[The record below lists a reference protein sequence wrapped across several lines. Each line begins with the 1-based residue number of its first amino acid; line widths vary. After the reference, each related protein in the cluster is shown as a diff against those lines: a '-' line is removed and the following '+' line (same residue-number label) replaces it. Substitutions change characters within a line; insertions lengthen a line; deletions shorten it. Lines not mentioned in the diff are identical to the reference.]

1 MKLYLY
7 LFVLLTSSFTFAQEL
22 DTVSKKSYD
31 EELELLKN
39 RINQLE
45 ALSKE
50 KVKQEENKSTLI
62 DRSKLSFD
70 AIMRLG
76 EMDWNQHN
84 MDVATGEK
92 TKPSTR
98 FWSRAMFYLNLD
110 TDITEQF
117 SFRSSIMAHPY
128 FAFGGESDSKLAI
141 MLNELWVE
149 YKPTKNQAIRFGRQT
164 ASRIWDNHIGE
175 QFDWINH
182 DGISYVSNYKFN
194 SYLLNLKSALFIEKY
209 VDNASFK
216 KQGKMYGV
224 SAELQKNN
232 PTNTWKVSSGLLL
245 AERLPNTYYSN
256 ISGFIYPGDLAPDY
270 SIWTNHLDVKFKQLS
285 NLNFNVNVFYNFK
298 KYKTNP
304 PSNLITDKSGNNY
317 FSDNNAFVTSEAPDF
332 TKQNFGIYGNVGVD
346 FSLFKKVFKTSL
358 AYLYMEKYA
367 ALDYYAQYD
376 LARWNST
383 NVKGPE
389 FMILCQLNKWM
400 RLRSRNFFMREIKGL
415 NAVDP
420 SYTRSGNRT
429 RLDLIINF

>member
-7 LFVLLTSSFTFAQEL
+7 PLLLLTSSFSFSQEL
-22 DTVSKKSYD
+22 DTIPEKNYD
-31 EELELLKN
+31 EELKLLKN

-50 KVKQEENKSTLI
+50 KINQEKNKSSLI

-76 EMDWNQHN
+76 EMDWNQNN
-84 MDVATGEK
+84 MDIKTGERI
-92 TKPSTR
+92 KPTTR
-98 FWSRAMFYLNLD
+98 FWSRALFYLNLD
-110 TDITEQF
+110 TNITEQF
-117 SFRSSIMAHPY
+117 SFRSSIMTHPY
-128 FAFGGESDSKLAI
+128 FAFGGESDSKLSI
-141 MLNELWVE
+141 LLNELWVE
-149 YKPTKNQAIRFGRQT
+149 YKPAKNQTIRFGRQT
-164 ASRIWDNHIGE
+164 GSRIWDNYIGE

-194 SYLLNLKSALFIEKY
+194 NYLLNIKSALFIEKY

-216 KQGKMYGV
+216 KQGKMYGI
-224 SAELQKNN
+224 SANFGKDDEIKSWRL
-232 PTNTWKVSSGLLL
+232 SSGLLM
-245 AERLPNTYYSN
+245 AEKLPNVYYSDVAN
-256 ISGFIYPGDLAPDY
+256 FFYPGDLAPDY
-270 SIWTNHLDVKFKQLS
+270 SIWTSHLDIKLKQLS

-298 KYKTNP
+298 NYKTNP

-317 FSDNNAFVTSEAPDF
+317 FSEGNVFNPSEAPDF
-332 TKQNFGIYGNVGVD
+332 TKQNFGIYGNIGID
-346 FSLFKKVFKTSL
+346 FSLFKKEFKTSL

-383 NVKGPE
+383 NIQGPE

-400 RLRSRNFFMREIKGL
+400 RLRSRNFFMQEIKGL
-415 NAVDP
+415 NGIDP
-420 SYTRSGNRT
+420 SYKRSGNRT
-429 RLDLIINF
+429 RLDLLINF